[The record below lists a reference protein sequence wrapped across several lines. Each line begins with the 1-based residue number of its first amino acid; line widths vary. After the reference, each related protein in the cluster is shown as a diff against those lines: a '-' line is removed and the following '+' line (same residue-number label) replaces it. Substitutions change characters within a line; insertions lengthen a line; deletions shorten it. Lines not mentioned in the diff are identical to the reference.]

1 MSVTAPYLPERRAAT
16 IAAMHVVLYSRP
28 GCHLCDAARDVI
40 LAERGRAD
48 FTFEEVD
55 IEGSDDLLKEYGVR
69 IPVVVVDGR
78 ERFEIE
84 VDPRGF
90 ADLVRS

>member
-1 MSVTAPYLPERRAAT
+1 ML
-16 IAAMHVVLYSRP
+16 IAQTSGEV
-28 GCHLCDAARDVI
+28 
-40 LAERGRAD
+40 
-48 FTFEEVD
+48 EEID
-55 IEGSDDLLKEYGVR
+55 IERSDDLLKEYGVR
-69 IPVVVVDGR
+69 IPVVVVDGQ

>member
-1 MSVTAPYLPERRAAT
+1 MD
-16 IAAMHVVLYSRP
+16 VVLYSRP

-48 FTFEEVD
+48 FMFEEID

-69 IPVVVVDGR
+69 IPVVVVDGL

-90 ADLVRS
+90 ADLVRD